1 MDRLGVLVL
10 LRSKT
15 SVMPKM
21 LPESWMSVNSKGV
34 GLKSTLLAS
43 VSLWV
48 LVMVVLLVGDMV
60 EEEEELSFAGTTNVA
75 CVLGEAIVDFH
86 MVLVLALDPVRDR
99 TVVVARALAVALVPA
114 LVDVATRHFLFFYLF
129 FASVQRIAFSFE
141 VSRVYSQV
149 SLK

>member
-48 LVMVVLLVGDMV
+48 LVMVVFLVGDMV
-60 EEEEELSFAGTTNVA
+60 EEEELSFAGTTNVA
-75 CVLGEAIVDFH
+75 CVLGEAIVDFL

-129 FASVQRIAFSFE
+129 FAPVQRIAFSFE